1 MLSRM
6 TQQTTTLSASF
17 TMLVLG
23 LGLGMVMQVLVIAV
37 QNDTDYRDLG
47 VATSGATLFRL
58 IGGSLGTAILGAI
71 FAARL
76 GTNLV
81 RLLPPGA
88 TTIGPARNMS
98 VQALAQLPA
107 EVRAVYGQ
115 AFTAS
120 LDTVFLV
127 ATVVCAVG
135 FVLTLFLPERP
146 LRATVAASA
155 RDAGN
160 EAGEVFGRPSDE
172 DDVAAQLYACLASL
186 ADRDVQRAHIEAIV
200 SRAKE
205 TLTPLA
211 AWLLVESEPTVS
223 PFELARRQG
232 IAPERAQAALEELRR
247 RGLVTIPRANSTD
260 SELTASGCQVL
271 ERLVS
276 ARRAHLAE
284 LAEEWDPSRQNDA
297 VAYLRNAVKDLVPDV
312 RPVAPKA

>member
-1 MLSRM
+1 
-6 TQQTTTLSASF
+6 
-17 TMLVLG
+17 
-23 LGLGMVMQVLVIAV
+23 MVMQVLVIAV

-76 GTNLV
+76 SANLV

-88 TTIGPARNMS
+88 TTTGPARNMS

-135 FVLTLFLPERP
+135 FVLTWFLPERP

-200 SRAKE
+200 SRAGE

-211 AWLLVESEPTVS
+211 AWLLVQVEREPTVS

-232 IAPERAQAALEELRR
+232 IAPERAQASLEELRR
-247 RGLVTIPRANSTD
+247 RGLVTIPRADSTH

-271 ERLVS
+271 DRLVS

-297 VAYLRNAVKDLVPDV
+297 VAYLRNAVRDLVPDV